1 MDPNNNKLLYVRYG
15 NWVNILYQKLS
26 ELFSI
31 FFIEEY
37 QYRSTFFAIDI
48 FWQLQFLKHFIY

>member
-1 MDPNNNKLLYVRYG
+1 MDPNTNKLLYVRYG

-37 QYRSTFFAIDI
+37 QYRSTFFVIDI
-48 FWQLQFLKHFIY
+48 FW